1 MTALKQYARLESTGV
16 WRDGPEAQRRDVF
29 VSFGESSLVISD
41 KADKPITHWSL
52 AAVRRVNPGGRPAVY
67 SPGADATETVEID
80 DETMV
85 EAIDRVRVLIARRR
99 PQPGRLRVW
108 LMALS
113 LLAVAAVAV
122 LWLPEAL
129 LRHTVSVLP
138 PATRDEIG
146 GALLAQITRISGQP
160 CAAERG
166 PEALA
171 RLEARLLGPGG
182 GRLLVLPAGVRTTAH
197 LPGGRILVGRSLVE
211 DHETPDVVAGY
222 ILAETLR
229 REAQDPMARLLA
241 AAGTFATFRLLTTG
255 EFPPGKLGAYAEAL
269 LSAEPEPVPEEALLA
284 RFAAAKVPSSSYA
297 YAVDITGES
306 TIGLIEAD
314 PMWQDGAVPVLD
326 DADWVSLQG
335 ICGE

>member
-16 WRDGPEAQRRDVF
+16 WRDGPEARRRDVF
-29 VSFGESSLVISD
+29 VSFGDSSLVISD
-41 KADKPITHWSL
+41 RADTPIAHWSL
-52 AAVRRVNPGGRPAVY
+52 AAVRRVNAGKRPAVF
-67 SPGADATETVEID
+67 SPDADATETLEIE

-85 EAIDRVRVLIARRR
+85 EAIEKVRSLIARRR
-99 PQPGRLRVW
+99 PQPGRLRIW
-108 LMALS
+108 LLALS
-113 LLAVAAVAV
+113 LLAVVAVAV
-122 LWLPEAL
+122 LWLPGAL

-138 PATRDEIG
+138 PATRDAIG

-171 RLEARLLGPGG
+171 LLEARLLGPGG
-182 GRLLVLPAGVRTTAH
+182 GRILVMPAGVRTTVH
-197 LPGGRILVGRSLVE
+197 LPGGRILVGRDLVE

-222 ILAETLR
+222 VLAETLR
-229 REAQDPMARLLA
+229 REAEDPMARLLR
-241 AAGTFATFRLLTTG
+241 AAGTMATFRLLTTG
-255 EFPPGKLGAYAEAL
+255 NFPEGRLAAYAEAL
-269 LSAEPEPVPEEALLA
+269 LTAEPDPVPDEALLA
-284 RFAAAKVPSSSYA
+284 RFAAARVPASPYA

-306 TIGLIEAD
+306 TLHLIETD
-314 PMWQDGAVPVLD
+314 PMWQNGATPVLA